1 MERTKLRSKIG
12 LVVSNKMDKTV
23 VVDIIQITN
32 HPVYGK
38 PIKRNKRFKAH
49 DVQNAC
55 NLGDKVMIVE
65 SKPYSKT
72 KRWRV
77 SKIIEQN
84 KVPTPTVAE

>member
-1 MERTKLRSKIG
+1 MERAKVRSKVG

-23 VVDIIQITN
+23 VVNIIQIKN

-49 DVQNAC
+49 DVNNEC

-77 SKIIEQN
+77 SKILEQN
-84 KVPTPTVAE
+84 QEPLAVE

>member
-1 MERTKLRSKIG
+1 MERAKVRSKVG

-23 VVDIIQITN
+23 VVDIIQIIN

-49 DVQNAC
+49 DMENAC

-77 SKIIEQN
+77 SEIIEQN
-84 KVPTPTVAE
+84 KVPTVAE